1 VNSLPTGKVCAI
13 VERRLPRRP
22 PMTTL
27 TPVPMAPP
35 GPSAGR
41 NSRETCRR
49 EWKRRKLA
57 MPGLQ
62 VLQRPKGM
70 TPRGGL

>member
-1 VNSLPTGKVCAI
+1 
-13 VERRLPRRP
+13 
-22 PMTTL
+22 MTTL